1 MFTLYLLALKFP
13 VSIIIDESEF
23 RSRLRIWGQQSSQ
36 RRRLS
41 RAIADRCCLLLREPI
56 KSPKVISIS
65 SGTILT
71 CCACIHSIATDL
83 IRWKNGPRSSYYTRT
98 RHFSCDL
105 QWTCAMTSACHSLA
119 PKYVECN
126 KNYNKLFPHWYAIL
140 VDDWNNS
147 SLSRYFNKLIIYGR
161 QRCTLL
167 CHLISP
173 TRAKGGGSGTRYLR
187 TNKLSNWYYR
197 YTTFLQSIWI
207 FYIDRQ
213 QYWKC
218 SRTMNMCANM
228 WDVEIRGG
236 RGFRGVQRR
245 SC

>member
-23 RSRLRIWGQQSSQ
+23 WSRLRIWGQQSSQ

-126 KNYNKLFPHWYAIL
+126 KNHNKLFPHLYAIL
-140 VDDWNNS
+140 VDEWNNS

-173 TRAKGGGSGTRYLR
+173 TRAKGDIYEPISWAIDIIDILLFYNRYE
-187 TNKLSNWYYR
+187 
-197 YTTFLQSIWI
+197 FSILIGNSTGNVPAPWI
-207 FYIDRQ
+207 CVRI
-213 QYWKC
+213 C
-218 SRTMNMCANM
+218 EM
-228 WDVEIRGG
+228 
-236 RGFRGVQRR
+236 
-245 SC
+245 